1 LESTVQVTAL
11 PNLASTDDKT
21 MEVANEF
28 RKYLEELAE
37 EPYKFPKK
45 KGKLKSCRALSFKV
59 KGNAWRL
66 IFRIIDA
73 RDLVEILAIGP
84 MMTPTVQLRSV
95 FKPLMFFIFCKE
107 KMVSTFPN
115 PFC

>member
-1 LESTVQVTAL
+1 MTFNVEFHPKSAKEAKDMLRMNLE
-11 PNLASTDDKT
+11 LAND
-21 MEVANEF
+21 F
-28 RKYLEELAE
+28 RQYLEELAE

-45 KGKLKSCRALSFKV
+45 KGKLKSCRALYFQV

-84 MMTPTVQLRSV
+84 HDDAYSSA
-95 FKPLMFFIFCKE
+95 E
-107 KMVSTFPN
+107 KRL
-115 PFC
+115 